1 MFTVHLTSLI
11 LHSLTHSITL
21 STHTHTLFII
31 HYSLFLFLTISL
43 SLHLTH
49 SITVSHSIFL
59 SLSNSINLCLS
70 FIVLSRLNKLFL
82 WTEGIPFETMLFMVP
97 YNKHLLIEWLLSF
110 KPKFDTIHLTMH
122 ESTHLQFISMKFT
135 SNSTKMI
142 WFCCFERLR
151 FQTRLIEALH
161 DSNVQSSIRDVWIG
175 IWARVDEDLSRALI
189 QKNPTVKSENFNQ
202 EPSTSIPTPPN
213 PWNITSIPELL
224 EKYEMVFDKF
234 KTTVIVLASLLA
246 IVGLLLIGAI
256 FLLFLQRRAL
266 QKAHQKEKSRLFGD
280 TNKVEL

>member
-1 MFTVHLTSLI
+1 
-11 LHSLTHSITL
+11 
-21 STHTHTLFII
+21 
-31 HYSLFLFLTISL
+31 
-43 SLHLTH
+43 
-49 SITVSHSIFL
+49 
-59 SLSNSINLCLS
+59 
-70 FIVLSRLNKLFL
+70 
-82 WTEGIPFETMLFMVP
+82 
-97 YNKHLLIEWLLSF
+97 
-110 KPKFDTIHLTMH
+110 
-122 ESTHLQFISMKFT
+122 
-135 SNSTKMI
+135 
-142 WFCCFERLR
+142 
-151 FQTRLIEALH
+151 LIEALH